1 MKYLLVLL
9 LLVNFP
15 ARANWELVA
24 ENNNGDT
31 FFVDFQTLLKQG
43 SRVKFWRLLNYSKP
57 TDMSGLNVLS
67 LRGRIEIDCNEQT
80 SRILTATAH
89 SQNYAKGSELW
100 ALSSDELDGK
110 WTHTVP
116 NSTMW
121 IILQRVC
128 KTPAKP

>member
-24 ENNNGDT
+24 ENNSGDT

-43 SRVKFWRLLNYSKP
+43 SSVKFWRLLNYSKP
-57 TDMSGLNVLS
+57 ADMSGLKVLS
-67 LRGRIEIDCNEQT
+67 LRGRIEIDCKEQT

-89 SQNYAKGSELW
+89 SEKYASGSVLW
-100 ALSSDELDGK
+100 TLSSDEIDNR

-121 IILQRVC
+121 TILQRVC
-128 KTPAKP
+128 KAPAR